1 MRDFSIDYCNFG
13 DKRLDSRFLTI
24 IAQLSSFVGS
34 SIPYCGVAWSQTK
47 AIYRFLSN
55 IHVSFEQILR
65 VEQER
70 VQHYVANSSPK
81 VLYHIQDT
89 TTLNYSDQKGRYDLG
104 CLNYIDHRGF
114 FLHSSVI
121 LDDQKVMQGYL
132 EADIYN
138 RDPSTLGFSRNET
151 ALSTLAQSLPIE
163 AKESYRWV
171 RHFETFQALVSPIEG
186 CHGISIS
193 DAESDFYELFLAK
206 KTKNV
211 DLIVRIRHNHLLVDS
226 AYKLLDTLAKE
237 PSKGYAWIE
246 TLTGK
251 DKHNQRSAQLEIRY
265 KKVILPLPERLKW
278 SSCTPQSAKKLRDKV
293 AQEGHLTLWAVQAKE
308 VNAPIGVE
316 PIEWTVLTTIPVGN
330 YWEALDIIQTYALR
344 WQIEV
349 FHMALKEG
357 CAVEKLQLLTQDR
370 LKNAIALYCIIAV
383 QVVKT
388 KYLAEN
394 CPEMCMTLTGF
405 SKQDYFTLAS
415 FLLVNYGVKLP
426 QTENPTVK
434 LFTNAIILLAGG
446 NPKHNGI
453 RQLWKGFA
461 KADTI
466 FKTAKAIRYE

>member
-24 IAQLSSFVGS
+24 IAQLSGFVGS

-55 IHVSFEQILR
+55 THVNFEQILR

-114 FLHSSVI
+114 FLHSSVV

-132 EADIYN
+132 EADIYS
-138 RDPSTLGFSRNET
+138 RDPSTLGSSRQE
-151 ALSTLAQSLPIE
+151 ATLAKSLPIE
-163 AKESYRWV
+163 AKESYRWI

-186 CHGISIS
+186 CHGI
-193 DAESDFYELFLAK
+193 
-206 KTKNV
+206 N
-211 DLIVRIRHNHLLVDS
+211 
-226 AYKLLDTLAKE
+226 
-237 PSKGYAWIE
+237 
-246 TLTGK
+246 
-251 DKHNQRSAQLEIRY
+251 
-265 KKVILPLPERLKW
+265 
-278 SSCTPQSAKKLRDKV
+278 
-293 AQEGHLTLWAVQAKE
+293 
-308 VNAPIGVE
+308 
-316 PIEWTVLTTIPVGN
+316 
-330 YWEALDIIQTYALR
+330 
-344 WQIEV
+344 
-349 FHMALKEG
+349 
-357 CAVEKLQLLTQDR
+357 
-370 LKNAIALYCIIAV
+370 
-383 QVVKT
+383 
-388 KYLAEN
+388 
-394 CPEMCMTLTGF
+394 MTLTGF
-405 SKQDYFTLAS
+405 SKQDYFILAS
-415 FLLVNYGVKLP
+415 FLLVNYSVKLP

-434 LFTNAIILLAGG
+434 QFTNAIILVAGG